1 MGDDSVEHVVFSEE
15 GRSLNNDF
23 CAYRAAVTA
32 ADGDLDLIAI
42 GVLGDEDIV
51 RSMTRSLSLYS
62 G

>member
-1 MGDDSVEHVVFSEE
+1 MFSEE